1 MRCIVNLVIIMGE
14 TVRYDKE
21 EDRAND
27 IKRHDNPSHPSKWG
41 NLKRLQGAKEEQ
53 KEWQRG
59 DYREP

>member
-1 MRCIVNLVIIMGE
+1 MGE